1 MKINFYYHLSLCRFS
16 GLNATNIHHL
26 YICCLCSQ
34 STIYLFFFLIF
45 LNSFLEAEYA
55 KKLQKIIIPCKLER
69 GYDAKGWLGFLI
81 GSKLFFDF
89 SGKYPFEKKMEDLL
103 REINI
108 RLNRN
113 SPEALAKEIQKSL
126 KTDDAVAN
134 KEAGMVED
142 YCNLSSIKVL
152 SKILI
157 YLKIIKNVAVKSI
170 INVSCLSMLSDMYVE
185 RIVNGHTNIRKFY
198 PFEKK
203 NGTITLYCNNY
214 LHIFQ

>member
-1 MKINFYYHLSLCRFS
+1 MLPIYIIYIFVAYVHNQ
-16 GLNATNIHHL
+16 L
-26 YICCLCSQ
+26 YIYS
-34 STIYLFFFLIF
+34 
-45 LNSFLEAEYA
+45 SFSSFSIHSLEAEYA

-126 KTDDAVAN
+126 KTDDAVGN

-142 YCNLSSIKVL
+142 SCNLSSIKVL